1 MKIYPAIDLRD
12 AHAVRLTQG
21 DYNRMTVY
29 SNDPVSVA
37 KSFYIAGA
45 RYLHIVDLDGAKDG
59 TMSNFATIK
68 DIVAATGM
76 FCEVGG
82 GIRSLERIEEYLKV
96 GAGRVILGTA
106 AVNDPEFL
114 KAAVKTY
121 GEKIAVGVDAKDGYV
136 AVNGWLDVTKVKGI
150 DFCYELLD
158 LGVKTVIYTDIAK
171 DGGMA
176 GTNLPLY
183 RELSKI
189 KGLDI
194 TASGGISSIE
204 EIKELNEMNIAN
216 AILGKALYTG
226 ALDLKQAIESVG
238 GCQ

>member
-1 MKIYPAIDLRD
+1 MKIYPAIDLRS
-12 AHAVRLTQG
+12 AQAVRLTQG

-37 KSFYIAGA
+37 KSFYEAGA

-82 GIRSLERIEEYLKV
+82 GIRNLERIEEYLKV

-106 AVNDPEFL
+106 AVNDPGFL
-114 KAAVKTY
+114 KAAVKNY

-183 RELSKI
+183 KELSKI

-194 TASGGISSIE
+194 TASGGISSVE

-226 ALDLKQAIESVG
+226 ALDLKKAIDCVG

>member
-1 MKIYPAIDLRD
+1 MKIYPAIDLRN
-12 AHAVRLTQG
+12 AQAVRLTQG

-37 KSFYIAGA
+37 KSFYEAGA

-82 GIRSLERIEEYLKV
+82 GIRNLERIEEYLKV

-106 AVNDPEFL
+106 AVNDPGFL
-114 KAAVKTY
+114 KAAVKNY

-183 RELSKI
+183 KELSKI

-226 ALDLKQAIESVG
+226 ALDLKQAIDCVG

>member
-1 MKIYPAIDLRD
+1 MKIYPAIDLRN
-12 AHAVRLTQG
+12 AQAVRLTQG

-37 KSFYIAGA
+37 KSFYEAGA

-82 GIRSLERIEEYLKV
+82 GIRNLERIEEYLKV

-106 AVNDPEFL
+106 AVNDPGFL
-114 KAAVKTY
+114 KAAVKNY

-183 RELSKI
+183 KELSKI

-194 TASGGISSIE
+194 TASGGISSVE

-226 ALDLKQAIESVG
+226 ALDLKQAIDCVG

>member
-1 MKIYPAIDLRD
+1 MKIYPAIDLRN
-12 AHAVRLTQG
+12 AQAVRLTQG

-37 KSFYIAGA
+37 KSFYEAGA

-59 TMSNFATIK
+59 TMSNFGTIK

-82 GIRSLERIEEYLKV
+82 GIRNLNRIEEYLKV

-106 AVNDPEFL
+106 AVNDPDFL
-114 KAAVKTY
+114 KAAVKNY

-183 RELSKI
+183 KELSKI

-194 TASGGISSIE
+194 TASGGISSVE

-226 ALDLKQAIESVG
+226 ALDLKQAIDCVG

>member
-1 MKIYPAIDLRD
+1 MKIYPAIDLRN
-12 AHAVRLTQG
+12 AQAVRLTQG

-29 SNDPVSVA
+29 SDDPVSVA
-37 KSFYIAGA
+37 KSFFEAGA

-82 GIRSLERIEEYLKV
+82 GIRNLERIEEYLKV

-114 KAAVKTY
+114 KTAVKLY
-121 GEKIAVGVDAKDGYV
+121 GDKIAVGVDAKDGYI
-136 AVNGWLDVTKVKGI
+136 AVNGWLDVTEVKGI
-150 DFCYELLD
+150 DFCYELLN

-194 TASGGISSIE
+194 TASGGISSVE
-204 EIKELNEMNIAN
+204 EIIELNGMNIAN

-226 ALDLKQAIESVG
+226 ALDLKKAIESVG

>member
-1 MKIYPAIDLRD
+1 MKIYPAIDLRN
-12 AHAVRLTQG
+12 AQAVRLTQG

-29 SNDPVSVA
+29 SNDPVSIA
-37 KSFYIAGA
+37 KTFYEAGA

-82 GIRSLERIEEYLKV
+82 GIRNLERIEEYLKV

-106 AVNDPEFL
+106 AVNNPEFL
-114 KAAVKTY
+114 KAAVNNY

-150 DFCYELLD
+150 EFCYELLD

-189 KGLDI
+189 EGLDI
-194 TASGGISSIE
+194 TASGGISSLA
-204 EIKELNEMNIAN
+204 EIKELDEMNIAN

-226 ALDLKQAIESVG
+226 ALDLKKAIECVG

>member
-1 MKIYPAIDLRD
+1 MKIYPAIDLRN
-12 AHAVRLTQG
+12 AQAVRLTQG

-37 KSFYIAGA
+37 KSFYEAGA

-82 GIRSLERIEEYLKV
+82 GIRNLERIEEYLKV

-106 AVNDPEFL
+106 AVNDPGFL
-114 KAAVKTY
+114 KAAVKNY

-158 LGVKTVIYTDIAK
+158 LGVKAVIYTDIAK
-171 DGGMA
+171 DGGMS

-183 RELSKI
+183 KELSKI

-194 TASGGISSIE
+194 TASGGISSVE

-226 ALDLKQAIESVG
+226 ALDLKQAIDCVG

>member
-1 MKIYPAIDLRD
+1 MKIYPAIDLRN
-12 AHAVRLTQG
+12 AQAVRLTQG

-37 KSFYIAGA
+37 KSFYEAGA

-68 DIVAATGM
+68 DIVTATGM

-82 GIRSLERIEEYLKV
+82 GIRNLERIEEYLKI

-106 AVNDPEFL
+106 AVNDPGFL
-114 KAAVKTY
+114 KAAVKNY

-158 LGVKTVIYTDIAK
+158 LGVKTVIFTDIAK

-183 RELSKI
+183 KELSKI

-226 ALDLKQAIESVG
+226 ALDLKQTIDCVG